1 MGFNQCIIDYY
12 NPNYKQNMFRKINNE
27 NQWDGAADE
36 KVLRCLNPSAP
47 NTNPNTVNLVEINQ
61 TGETI
66 KITNRDRSVRESI
79 EPAFSESEK
88 RSLHPSN
95 E

>member
-1 MGFNQCIIDYY
+1 
-12 NPNYKQNMFRKINNE
+12 MFRKINDE

-36 KVLRCLNPSAP
+36 KLLRCLNPSGP
-47 NTNPNTVNLVEINQ
+47 YTNAIPLNLVEINQ

-88 RSLHPSN
+88 RTLHRSN